1 MSMMELLTTFAAFSM
16 AGTVLLSL
24 LPEGGIKRTA
34 GLAVGLLTLM
44 CWAEGLAGLLAN
56 VLPDTQSGALLIPS
70 AVSVDSAAQEASSLL
85 QNMWEVSP

>member
-44 CWAEGLAGLLAN
+44 CW
-56 VLPDTQSGALLIPS
+56 V
-70 AVSVDSAAQEASSLL
+70 
-85 QNMWEVSP
+85 

>member
-34 GLAVGLLTLM
+34 SLAVGLLTLM
-44 CWAEGLAGLLAN
+44 CWVEGLAGLLAN
-56 VLPDTQSGALLIPS
+56 VLPDTQAGALLIPS